1 MTAFTARDAH
11 TFACFDREN
20 KPHFSRIFHGGGM
33 GSYNGGGTIMKGGRF
48 LSFDPADSGDRPM
61 PRKKSVTNNAAKIA
75 GSNLSQTKAAKK
87 TTKKH
92 ASPKIKKPKDPR
104 KLLEKGRKT
113 LLNTIIDQMLIN
125 RPEFKLPDQMHPDLK
140 TELEGFGNP
149 VEWAIQQGD
158 FEQVQKRKIEL
169 RTERELRQ
177 RARKRIEDEKSP
189 VVVET
194 KRAKT
199 FRKPDSIASGSSP
212 AGNVTVNSAL
222 VPTGASKSAAQDEKK
237 KKTQSGKLRPAG
249 SPDNRTHLIRLL
261 VDRLI
266 QRKASTI
273 TAVPTID
280 PILLTE
286 IKAAGGVVPWLKL
299 QPSYPSLFTVRSA
312 ALRPGPKQVK
322 MTSKPAPITEDSKK
336 LSEAQIIKRGQ
347 SRIVIHGKRRSSPDL
362 DALIKRV
369 GILPPPPVTPP
380 HPKKKNL
387 ATRITKA
394 RKVWISAVDGP
405 QKAAWDKLLTKHQ
418 HEYACFG
425 KIYLGRPQER
435 EKAQKPKVAPL
446 SDAPISYILKQLE
459 KNSDD
464 TLDPKR
470 IDWDST

>member
-1 MTAFTARDAH
+1 
-11 TFACFDREN
+11 
-20 KPHFSRIFHGGGM
+20 M

-48 LSFDPADSGDRPM
+48 LSFDPADSGDQSI
-61 PRKKSVTNNAAKIA
+61 PRKKSVTSNVTKIA
-75 GSNLSQTKAAKK
+75 GSNPSRTK
-87 TTKKH
+87 TTKKTKKKP
-92 ASPKIKKPKDPR
+92 APTKIKKPKDPR
-104 KLLEKGRKT
+104 KLLETARKN

-125 RPEFKLPDQMHPDLK
+125 RPEFMLPDQMHPDIK
-140 TELEGFGNP
+140 TELEGVGNP
-149 VEWAIQQGD
+149 VEWAIQQSD

-177 RARKRIEDEKSP
+177 RARKRMQDEKSP

-199 FRKPDSIASGSSP
+199 FRKPDSIGSGSSP
-212 AGNVTVNSAL
+212 VGSATVSSPL
-222 VPTGASKSAAQDEKK
+222 VPTGASKSAAQDAKK
-237 KKTQSGKLRPAG
+237 KKTQSGKLGPAG
-249 SPDNRTHLIRLL
+249 SPENRTNLIRLL

-266 QRKASTI
+266 QRKASTLVI
-273 TAVPTID
+273 PTSD

-286 IKAAGGVVPWLKL
+286 VKAAGGVVPWLKL
-299 QPSYPSLFTVRSA
+299 QPSYPSVFAVRSS
-312 ALRPGPKQVK
+312 ALKPAPKPVK
-322 MTSKPAPITEDSKK
+322 ITSKPTPIKEDSTT

-380 HPKKKNL
+380 NPKKKNL
-387 ATRITKA
+387 TTRVTKA
-394 RKVWISAVDGP
+394 RKVWISAMDGP

-418 HEYACFG
+418 QEYACFG
-425 KIYLGRPQER
+425 KIYLGTPQEP
-435 EKAQKPKVAPL
+435 EKPQKPKVAPL
-446 SDAPISYILKQLE
+446 SDAPVSYILEQLN
-459 KNSDD
+459 KNSED